1 MILPRFCYLLV
12 SEALAQNFAC
22 LRDNDECLGI
32 DGEYLAA
39 KSYRLG
45 SFAYRYDNS
54 LVRTGICA
62 LGRVGC
68 YAVANILH
76 YVLIDLV
83 GLGGDDGK
91 GLAHVDR
98 VDDIVKDEY
107 LGEKTD
113 Q

>member
-22 LRDNDECLGI
+22 LCDNDKGLGVN
-32 DGEYLAA
+32 GEHLAA

-45 SFAYRYDNS
+45 SFAYGYDNG

-68 YAVANILH
+68 NAVTNILH
-76 YVLIDLV
+76 YVAVDLIRLCRNDSE
-83 GLGGDDGK
+83 
-91 GLAHVDR
+91 GLAHVDG
-98 VDDIVKDEY
+98 VYDIVKDEH
-107 LGEKTD
+107 LGE
-113 Q
+113 